1 MDSINE
7 FTSKKLSIEGNIS
20 SGKTDVLNLLR
31 SINNIVSFHDVE
43 DRYTPIEKELIKKF
57 HENPSRWSYALQTHY
72 CMKRVR
78 MHLECFVP
86 NRVNIL
92 ERSIFSDRYVF
103 AEASAAMGYM
113 DDSEWVLYCKQHDWY
128 TDKLEIQFDGI
139 IYLRT
144 IPESC
149 KERIIKKSET
159 EKDYPNISIDYL
171 KALHEKH
178 ESWLI
183 QCKKVPV
190 LILDGEEDFI
200 FDPCSKKKL
209 INKVTEF
216 IKSI

>member
-20 SGKTDVLNLLR
+20 SGKTDVLNILR
-31 SINNIVSFHDVE
+31 NINNVVSFHDVE
-43 DRYTPIEKELIKKF
+43 DRYTPIEKELIRKF

-86 NRVNIL
+86 SRVNIL

-103 AEASAAMGYM
+103 AEAATALGYM
-113 DDSEWVLYCKQHDWY
+113 DDPEWALYCKQHDWY

-149 KERIIKKSET
+149 KERINEKSIT
-159 EKDYPNISIDYL
+159 EKNYPNISIDYL
-171 KALHEKH
+171 KTLHEKH
-178 ESWLI
+178 ELWLT

-190 LILDGEEDFI
+190 LIIDGEEDFI
-200 FDPCSKKKL
+200 FDPCAKKKL
-209 INKVTEF
+209 INEVTEF
-216 IKSI
+216 INSI